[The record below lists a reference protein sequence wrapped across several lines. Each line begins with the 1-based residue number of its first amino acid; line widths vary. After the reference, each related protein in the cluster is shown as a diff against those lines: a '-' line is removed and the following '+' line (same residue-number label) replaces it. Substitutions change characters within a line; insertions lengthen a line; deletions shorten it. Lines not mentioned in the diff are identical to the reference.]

1 MTPNGIQE
9 RRVAVVTGAGSG
21 IGAAIAEL
29 LRGRGWAV
37 ASISREP
44 APDNDLWLIADVA
57 DEAAVSDAIAQV
69 YRTLGRIDA
78 AVVCAGHYEEIPA
91 LEIDQ
96 PTWERML
103 RVHVGGLAH
112 VCRAV
117 LPAMRRQ
124 GSGRIVGIASER
136 AIGGGQND
144 AHYAAAKAA
153 ALSLLRSIAVEVA
166 GDGIVVNAV
175 APGPCDTPLL
185 PADSW
190 ERAEEFVRNLP
201 AGRIALPGEVAEM
214 VAALLEEDLHLCG
227 EVLSVNSGT
236 VI

>member
-1 MTPNGIQE
+1 MSDNG
-9 RRVAVVTGAGSG
+9 RVAVITGAGSG
-21 IGAAIAEL
+21 IGAAIARS
-29 LRGRGWAV
+29 LRARGWIV
-37 ASISREP
+37 TSISREP
-44 APDNDLWLIADVA
+44 APDTDMWLVADVA
-57 DEAAVSDAIAQV
+57 DETAVADGIADI
-69 YRTLGRIDA
+69 RARFGHIDA
-78 AVVCAGHYEEIPA
+78 AVICAGHYEETPA
-91 LEIDQ
+91 LEIS
-96 PTWERML
+96 PSAWERML

-112 VCRAV
+112 VCAAV
-117 LPAMRRQ
+117 LPEMRER

-136 AIGGGQND
+136 AIGGGSND

-166 GDGIVVNAV
+166 PVGVLVNAV

-190 ERAEEFVRNLP
+190 EREQGFLDSVP
-201 AGRIALPGEVAEM
+201 AGRIALPGEVAEL
-214 VAALLEEDLHLCG
+214 VRALVEEDLFLCG

>member
-1 MTPNGIQE
+1 MSANESRKP
-9 RRVAVVTGAGSG
+9 VAVVTGAGSG
-21 IGAAIAEL
+21 IGSAVAAR
-29 LRGRGWAV
+29 LRDRGWTV

-44 APDNDLWLIADVA
+44 APQADLSIIADVA
-57 DEAAVSDAIAQV
+57 DEQAVNEAIAQV
-69 YRTLGRIDA
+69 QNAFGQIDA

-91 LEIDQ
+91 LDIVQ
-96 PTWERML
+96 SAWQRML

-117 LPAMRRQ
+117 LPDMRTRR
-124 GSGRIVGIASER
+124 SGRIVGIASER
-136 AIGGGQND
+136 AIGGGDND
-144 AHYAAAKAA
+144 AHYAAAKGA

-166 GDGIVVNAV
+166 ADGVLVNAV

-190 ERAEEFVRNLP
+190 ERGEQFVATLP
-201 AGRIALPGEVAEM
+201 ARRIADTAEVAEL
-214 VAALLEEDLHLCG
+214 VRALLEEDLFLCG

>member
-1 MTPNGIQE
+1 MRSPQP
-9 RRVAVVTGAGSG
+9 VAVSTGAGSG
-21 IGAAIAEL
+21 IGAAIAAL
-29 LRGRGWAV
+29 LRERGWIV

-44 APDNDLWLIADVA
+44 APETDLWLIADVS
-57 DEAAVSDAIAQV
+57 DEQAVNDAITRVQN
-69 YRTLGRIDA
+69 TFGQIDA
-78 AVVCAGHYEEIPA
+78 AVVCAGHYEETPA
-91 LEIDQ
+91 LDIDQ
-96 PTWERML
+96 SSWRKML

-117 LPAMRRQ
+117 LPDMRGRR
-124 GSGRIVGIASER
+124 SGRIVGIASER
-136 AIGGGQND
+136 AIGGGSND
-144 AHYAAAKAA
+144 SHYAAAKGA

-166 GDGIVVNAV
+166 ADGVLVNAV

-190 ERAEEFVRNLP
+190 ERGAGFVETLP
-201 AGRIALPGEVAEM
+201 ARRIADTGEVAEL
-214 VAALLEEDLHLCG
+214 VRALLEEDLFLCG

>member
-1 MTPNGIQE
+1 MTGP
-9 RRVAVVTGAGSG
+9 VAVVTGAGSG
-21 IGAAIAEL
+21 IGLEIANVL
-29 LRGRGWAV
+29 QAGGWQV

-44 APDNDLWLIADVA
+44 APAMDKWLIADVA
-57 DEAAVSDAIAQV
+57 EEREVDDAIAEIEE
-69 YRTLGRIDA
+69 TFGRIDA
-78 AVVCAGHYEEIPA
+78 AVVCAGHYEEVPA
-91 LEIDQ
+91 LDLTQ
-96 PTWERML
+96 TAWERML

-117 LPAMRRQ
+117 LPQMRLR

-136 AIGGGQND
+136 AIGGGSND

-166 GDGIVVNAV
+166 PDGVVVNAV

-185 PADSW
+185 PPDSW
-190 ERAEEFVRNLP
+190 ERAEEFTAGLP
-201 AGRIALPGEVAEM
+201 ARRIAQPREVAEL
-214 VAALLEEDLHLCG
+214 VAALLEDDFFLCG

>member
-1 MTPNGIQE
+1 VSAQNP
-9 RRVAVVTGAGSG
+9 VAVITGAGSG
-21 IGAAIAEL
+21 IGAAIAAL
-29 LRGRGWAV
+29 LRDRGWTV

-44 APDNDLWLIADVA
+44 APDTDLWIVADVA
-57 DEAAVSDAIAQV
+57 DEDAINEAISQV
-69 YRTLGRIDA
+69 HNTFGRIDA
-78 AVVCAGHYEEIPA
+78 AVVCAGHYQETPA

-96 PTWERML
+96 ESWERML

-117 LPAMRRQ
+117 LPDMRRR

-136 AIGGGQND
+136 AIGGGSND
-144 AHYAAAKAA
+144 AHYAAAKGA

-166 GDGIVVNAV
+166 ADGVRVNAV

-185 PADSW
+185 EAGSW
-190 ERAEEFVRNLP
+190 ERAEEFVSTLP
-201 AGRIALPGEVAEM
+201 ARRIALPGEVAEL
-214 VAALLEEDLHLCG
+214 VRALLEEDLFLCG

>member
-1 MTPNGIQE
+1 MSVREP
-9 RRVAVVTGAGSG
+9 VAVVTGAGSG
-21 IGAAIAEL
+21 IGAAIARV
-29 LRGRGWAV
+29 LRSRGWIV
-37 ASISREP
+37 TSISREP
-44 APDNDLWLIADVA
+44 APDTDMWQIADVA
-57 DEAAVSDAIAQV
+57 DEQAVNDAIARV
-69 YRTLGRIDA
+69 RDTFGSIEA
-78 AVVCAGHYEEIPA
+78 AVICAGHYEETPA
-91 LEIDQ
+91 LEIS
-96 PTWERML
+96 PTAWMRML

-117 LPAMRRQ
+117 LPEMRQR

-136 AIGGGQND
+136 AIGGGSND

-166 GDGIVVNAV
+166 ADGVLVNAV

-190 ERAEEFVRNLP
+190 ERAEEFLDTLP
-201 AGRIALPGEVAEM
+201 ARRIAQPGEVAEL
-214 VAALLEEDLHLCG
+214 VAALLEEDLFLCG

>member
-1 MTPNGIQE
+1 MNVGKP
-9 RRVAVVTGAGSG
+9 VAVVTGAGSG
-21 IGAAIAEL
+21 IGAAIAAL
-29 LRGRGWAV
+29 LQERDWTV

-44 APDNDLWLIADVA
+44 APDTDLWLVADVA
-57 DEAAVSDAIAQV
+57 DETAVDEAITQV
-69 YRTLGRIDA
+69 RNTFGRIDA
-78 AVVCAGHYEEIPA
+78 AVICAGHYAETPA
-91 LEIDQ
+91 LDIDQ
-96 PTWERML
+96 PAWERML

-117 LPAMRRQ
+117 LPEMRRR

-136 AIGGGQND
+136 AIGGGSND
-144 AHYAAAKAA
+144 AHYAAAKGA

-166 GDGIVVNAV
+166 ADGVRVNAV

-185 PADSW
+185 EAESW
-190 ERAEEFVRNLP
+190 ERAEEFVSTLP
-201 AGRIALPGEVAEM
+201 ARRIAQPTEVAEL
-214 VAALLEEDLHLCG
+214 VRGLLEEDLFLCG

>member
-1 MTPNGIQE
+1 MNADKP
-9 RRVAVVTGAGSG
+9 VVVVTGAGSG

-29 LRGRGWAV
+29 LRNRGWAV

-44 APDNDLWLIADVA
+44 APDTDLWLVADVA
-57 DEAAVSDAIAQV
+57 DEAAVDAITQV
-69 YRTLGRIDA
+69 RNAFGHIDA
-78 AVVCAGHYEEIPA
+78 AVICAGHYAETPA
-91 LEIDQ
+91 LDIDQ
-96 PTWERML
+96 TAWERML

-117 LPAMRRQ
+117 LPEMRRR

-136 AIGGGQND
+136 AIGGGSND
-144 AHYAAAKAA
+144 AHYAAAKGA

-166 GDGIVVNAV
+166 ADGVRVNAV

-185 PADSW
+185 EPGSW
-190 ERAEEFVRNLP
+190 ERAEEFVSTLP
-201 AGRIALPGEVAEM
+201 ARRIALPTEVAEL
-214 VAALLEEDLHLCG
+214 VRGLLEEDLFLCG

>member
-1 MTPNGIQE
+1 MSAEGS
-9 RRVAVVTGAGSG
+9 VAVVTGAGSG
-21 IGAAIAEL
+21 IGAAIAAL
-29 LRGRGWAV
+29 LRDRGWTV

-44 APDNDLWLIADVA
+44 APDTDLWLVADVA
-57 DEAAVSDAIAQV
+57 DEAAVDAAITQV
-69 YRTLGRIDA
+69 HNTFGRIDA
-78 AVVCAGHYEEIPA
+78 AVICAGHYAETPA
-91 LEIDQ
+91 LDIDQ
-96 PTWERML
+96 AGWERML

-117 LPAMRRQ
+117 LPGMRRR

-136 AIGGGQND
+136 AIGGGSND
-144 AHYAAAKAA
+144 AHYAAAKGA

-166 GDGIVVNAV
+166 ADGIRVNAV

-185 PADSW
+185 EPDSW
-190 ERAEEFVRNLP
+190 ERAEEFVATLP
-201 AGRIALPGEVAEM
+201 ARRIALPTEVAEL
-214 VAALLEEDLHLCG
+214 VRGLLEENVFLCG

>member
-1 MTPNGIQE
+1 
-9 RRVAVVTGAGSG
+9 
-21 IGAAIAEL
+21 
-29 LRGRGWAV
+29 
-37 ASISREP
+37 
-44 APDNDLWLIADVA
+44 
-57 DEAAVSDAIAQV
+57 
-69 YRTLGRIDA
+69 
-78 AVVCAGHYEEIPA
+78 
-91 LEIDQ
+91 
-96 PTWERML
+96 
-103 RVHVGGLAH
+103 

-117 LPAMRRQ
+117 LPQMRRR

-136 AIGGGQND
+136 AIGGGSND

-166 GDGIVVNAV
+166 ADGVLVNAV

-190 ERAEEFVRNLP
+190 ERGRDFLDTVP
-201 AGRIALPGEVAEM
+201 AGRIAQPGEVAEM
-214 VAALLEEDLHLCG
+214 VRFLLEEDAFLCG

>member
-1 MTPNGIQE
+1 MNAGKP
-9 RRVAVVTGAGSG
+9 VAVVTGAGSG
-21 IGAAIAEL
+21 IGAAIAAL
-29 LRGRGWAV
+29 LQERDWTV

-44 APDNDLWLIADVA
+44 APDTDLWLVADVA
-57 DEAAVSDAIAQV
+57 DETAVDEAITQV
-69 YRTLGRIDA
+69 RNAFGRIDA
-78 AVVCAGHYEEIPA
+78 AVICAGHYAETPA
-91 LEIDQ
+91 LDIDQ
-96 PTWERML
+96 PAWERML

-117 LPAMRRQ
+117 LPEMRRR

-136 AIGGGQND
+136 AIGGGSND
-144 AHYAAAKAA
+144 AHYAAAKGA

-166 GDGIVVNAV
+166 ADGVRVNAV

-185 PADSW
+185 EAESW
-190 ERAEEFVRNLP
+190 ERAEEFVSTLP
-201 AGRIALPGEVAEM
+201 ARRIAAPTEVAEL
-214 VAALLEEDLHLCG
+214 VRGLLEEDLFLCG

>member
-1 MTPNGIQE
+1 MSAQNP
-9 RRVAVVTGAGSG
+9 VAVVTGAGSG
-21 IGAAIAEL
+21 IGAAIAAL
-29 LRGRGWAV
+29 LRDRGWTV

-44 APDNDLWLIADVA
+44 APDTDLWIIADVA
-57 DEAAVSDAIAQV
+57 DEKAIDDAVAKV
-69 YRTLGRIDA
+69 HNTFGRIDA
-78 AVVCAGHYEEIPA
+78 AVICAGHYSEMPA
-91 LEIDQ
+91 LDIDQ
-96 PTWERML
+96 DSWERML

-117 LPAMRRQ
+117 LPDMRRR

-136 AIGGGQND
+136 AIGGGSND

-166 GDGIVVNAV
+166 ADGILVNAV

-185 PADSW
+185 EADSW
-190 ERAEEFVRNLP
+190 ERAEGFVSTLP
-201 AGRIALPGEVAEM
+201 ARRIALPTEVAEL
-214 VAALLEEDLHLCG
+214 VRGLLEEDVFLCG

>member
-1 MTPNGIQE
+1 VSE
-9 RRVAVVTGAGSG
+9 RVAVVTGAGSG
-21 IGAAIAEL
+21 IGAEIAHIL
-29 LRGRGWAV
+29 QTGGWKV

-44 APDNDLWLIADVA
+44 APAMDKWLIADVA
-57 DEAAVSDAIAQV
+57 DEREVVEAIAEIDE
-69 YRTLGRIDA
+69 TFGHIDA

-91 LEIDQ
+91 LDISPD
-96 PTWERML
+96 TWERMV

-117 LPAMRRQ
+117 LPQMRSRR
-124 GSGRIVGIASER
+124 SGRIVGIASER
-136 AIGGGQND
+136 AVGGGSND
-144 AHYAAAKAA
+144 AHYAAAKGA

-166 GDGIVVNAV
+166 ADGVSVNAV

-190 ERAEEFVRNLP
+190 ERADEFTTTLP
-201 AGRIALPGEVAEM
+201 ARRIAQPREVAEL
-214 VAALLEEDLHLCG
+214 VRALLEEDLFLCG
-227 EVLSVNSGT
+227 EVLNVNSGT

>member
-1 MTPNGIQE
+1 MSTDQP
-9 RRVAVVTGAGSG
+9 VVVITGAGSG
-21 IGAAIAEL
+21 IGAAIATL
-29 LRGRGWAV
+29 LRERGWTV

-44 APDNDLWLIADVA
+44 APETDLWQTADVA
-57 DEAAVSDAIAQV
+57 DEQAVIDAIAHVQN
-69 YRTLGRIDA
+69 TFGRIDA
-78 AVVCAGHYEEIPA
+78 VVICAGHYEETPA
-91 LEIDQ
+91 LDIEQ
-96 PTWERML
+96 SSWERML

-117 LPAMRRQ
+117 LPDMRRR

-136 AIGGGQND
+136 AIGGGNND
-144 AHYAAAKAA
+144 AHYAAAKGA

-166 GDGIVVNAV
+166 ADGVLVNAV

-185 PADSW
+185 PPDSW
-190 ERAEEFVRNLP
+190 ERDPNFVSTLP
-201 AGRIALPGEVAEM
+201 AGRIADTSEVAEL
-214 VAALLEEDLHLCG
+214 VRALLEEDVFLCG

>member
-1 MTPNGIQE
+1 MNADKP
-9 RRVAVVTGAGSG
+9 VVVVTGAGSG

-29 LRGRGWAV
+29 LQNRGWAV

-44 APDNDLWLIADVA
+44 APDTDLWLVADVA
-57 DEAAVSDAIAQV
+57 DEAAVDEAITQV
-69 YRTLGRIDA
+69 RNAFGQIDA
-78 AVVCAGHYEEIPA
+78 AVICAGHYAETPA
-91 LEIDQ
+91 LDIDQ
-96 PTWERML
+96 TAWERML

-117 LPAMRRQ
+117 LPEMRRR

-136 AIGGGQND
+136 AIGGGSND
-144 AHYAAAKAA
+144 AHYAAAKGA

-166 GDGIVVNAV
+166 ADGVRVNAV

-185 PADSW
+185 EPGSW
-190 ERAEEFVRNLP
+190 ERAEEFVSTLP
-201 AGRIALPGEVAEM
+201 ARRIALPTEVAEL
-214 VAALLEEDLHLCG
+214 VRGLLEEDLFLCG

>member
-1 MTPNGIQE
+1 MNADRP
-9 RRVAVVTGAGSG
+9 VAVVTGAGSG
-21 IGAAIAEL
+21 IGAAIAAL
-29 LRGRGWAV
+29 LQDRGWAV

-44 APDNDLWLIADVA
+44 APDTDLWLVADVA
-57 DEAAVSDAIAQV
+57 DEAAVDEAITQV
-69 YRTLGRIDA
+69 RKAFGRIDA
-78 AVVCAGHYEEIPA
+78 AVICAGHYAETPA

-96 PTWERML
+96 PAWERML

-117 LPAMRRQ
+117 LPDMRRQ

-136 AIGGGQND
+136 AIGGGSND
-144 AHYAAAKAA
+144 AHYAAAKGA

-166 GDGIVVNAV
+166 ADGVRVNAV

-185 PADSW
+185 EAESW
-190 ERAEEFVRNLP
+190 ERAEEFVSTLP
-201 AGRIALPGEVAEM
+201 ARRIALPTEVAEL
-214 VAALLEEDLHLCG
+214 VRGLLEEDLFLCG

>member
-1 MTPNGIQE
+1 MNADKP
-9 RRVAVVTGAGSG
+9 VVVVTGAGSG
-21 IGAAIAEL
+21 IGAAIAAL
-29 LRGRGWAV
+29 LRNRGWFV

-44 APDNDLWLIADVA
+44 APDTDLWLVADVA
-57 DEAAVSDAIAQV
+57 DEAAVDDAITQV
-69 YRTLGRIDA
+69 RNAFGRIDA
-78 AVVCAGHYEEIPA
+78 AVICAGHYAETPA
-91 LEIDQ
+91 LDIDQ
-96 PTWERML
+96 TAWERML

-117 LPAMRRQ
+117 LPEMRRR

-136 AIGGGQND
+136 AIGGGSND
-144 AHYAAAKAA
+144 AHYAAAKGA

-166 GDGIVVNAV
+166 ADGVRVNAV

-185 PADSW
+185 EPGSW
-190 ERAEEFVRNLP
+190 ERAEEFVSTLP
-201 AGRIALPGEVAEM
+201 ARRIALPTEVAEL
-214 VAALLEEDLHLCG
+214 VRGLLEEDLFLCG